1 MSGERG
7 EPGGLPP
14 VRRRGPRLFVDI
26 TPLRESRDFRL
37 LYAGQLVSA
46 TGSQMTMVAA
56 PFQVYVL
63 TGSSLAVGLLGLAQI
78 IPLLLGSFV
87 GGALADAHDRRTI
100 LLIAQV
106 LVGST
111 SLGLALNAMAT
122 DPRVWVIFVL
132 TALQA
137 AFAGLDNPTRS
148 AATPTLV
155 RRELLPSAF
164 ALNQL
169 MWQTCQVVGPA
180 IAGILMARVSIASAY
195 WVDVASFGAA
205 IGALLLMRP
214 MIPHGGGTRASRSS
228 VLEGLRYLKGK
239 QALQGTFVIDINAM
253 IFGMPRALF
262 PALGLTVF
270 AGGWVD
276 GPTAVGLL
284 YAAPAAG
291 AFVGAVTSGWLASID
306 RQGRAVVLSVVA
318 WGLSIALFGLTSS
331 LPLALVLLAFAG
343 AADVVSAVF
352 RNSILQLTVPDR
364 LRGRLSA
371 THIAVVT
378 GGPRLGDVE
387 AGTVAA
393 LTSPTF
399 SVVSGGLACM
409 AGAAVIARLMPE
421 LARWTLSRDAIVDDD
436 DGPDPSV
443 ASEEAGSDR

>member
-1 MSGERG
+1 M
-7 EPGGLPP
+7 
-14 VRRRGPRLFVDI
+14 
-26 TPLRESRDFRL
+26 RESREFRL

-46 TGSQMTMVAA
+46 TGSQMTTVAA

-78 IPLLLGSFV
+78 IPLVIGSFV
-87 GGALADAHDRRTI
+87 GGALADAHDRRKI
-100 LLIAQV
+100 LLLAQ
-106 LVGST
+106 LLIGST
-111 SLGLALNAMAT
+111 SLGLALNAMAEH
-122 DPRVWVIFVL
+122 PQVWLIFVL
-132 TALQA
+132 TAMQA
-137 AFAGLDNPTRS
+137 AFAGLDTPTRS
-148 AATPTLV
+148 AAIPSLV
-155 RRELLPSAF
+155 RRDLLPSAF

-169 MWQTCQVVGPA
+169 LWQTCQIVGPA
-180 IAGILMARVSIASAY
+180 IAGVLIARVGIASAY

-205 IGALLLMRP
+205 ILALVLMLP

-270 AGGWVD
+270 AGGRVD

-291 AFVGAVTSGWLASID
+291 ALVGAVTSGWLASVD
-306 RQGRAVVLSVVA
+306 RQGRAVVLAVAA
-318 WGLSIALFGLTSS
+318 WGVSIAAFGLTSW

-399 SVVSGGLACM
+399 SVVSGGLACI
-409 AGAAVIARLMPE
+409 AGAVIIARAMPA
-421 LARWTLSRDAIVDDD
+421 LTRWTLSRDAIVDDED
-436 DGPDPSV
+436 AAVPEVDRGP
-443 ASEEAGSDR
+443 AAGTDQ